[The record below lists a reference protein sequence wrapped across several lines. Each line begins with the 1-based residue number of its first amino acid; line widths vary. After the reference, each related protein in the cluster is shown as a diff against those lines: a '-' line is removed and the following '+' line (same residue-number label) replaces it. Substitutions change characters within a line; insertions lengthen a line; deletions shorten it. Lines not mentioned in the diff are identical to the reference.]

1 MSFLFGLAPDGVY
14 HARSITGTAVRSCH
28 TLSPLPKAKKPGGLL
43 SVALSLGF
51 PPPGITRHRVSVE
64 PGLSSS
70 DKYYMPPAII
80 QPSNLDK

>member
-14 HARSITGTAVRSCH
+14 HARSITGTAVRSYH

-70 DKYYMPPAII
+70 HEPEGLASDHPTI
-80 QPSNLDK
+80 